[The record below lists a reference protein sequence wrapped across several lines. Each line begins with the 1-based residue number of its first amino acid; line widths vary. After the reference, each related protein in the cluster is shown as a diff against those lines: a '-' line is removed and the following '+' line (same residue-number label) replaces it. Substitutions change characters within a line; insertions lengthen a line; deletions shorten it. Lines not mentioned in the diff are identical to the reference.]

1 MKEDRRIRKT
11 NSAIKKA
18 FIQLLKEKDLDKITV
33 QDISNQ
39 ADINRGTFYLHYED
53 KYTLLSDMED
63 EYISEIWSLTQFN
76 NLSGSSPKNIA
87 DEFINNILTKI
98 LQHIAD
104 NMDFYHTILQLDRK
118 SKLEDKI
125 YFLIKENMQKYISIN
140 NEIDGIPEMYFH
152 SYVAGATIS
161 TIKYWVQDE
170 NRITVDEL
178 TQHIF
183 KIVYNG
189 PLRIMAENQ
198 YARTQTT

>member
-11 NSAIKKA
+11 KSAIKKA

-33 QDISNQ
+33 QDISDQ

-76 NLSGSSPKNIA
+76 ANSPETIA
-87 DEFINNILTKI
+87 DEFINNTLTKI

-125 YFLIKENMQKYISIN
+125 YFLIKENMQKYISVN
-140 NEIDGIPEMYFH
+140 NEIDGIPEMYFY

-161 TIKYWVQDE
+161 IIKYWIQDE
-170 NRITVDEL
+170 HRISVDEL

-189 PLRIMAENQ
+189 PLRIMAENH